1 MAMVGRAI
9 DLLENGVMLCVV
21 VLAVCLLAQAL
32 ISVPSGP
39 EDAKREAMVAQSE
52 TGEWRRR

>member
-1 MAMVGRAI
+1 MVGRAI